1 MKRKRRNHS
10 PAFKAKVAL
19 EAAKE
24 EKTLAELAQQY
35 ELHVNQISTWKQE
48 LLEGMSSLFEKEG
61 GVKREQEAE
70 VKDLYAK
77 IGALTME
84 RDFLSHKLGH

>member
-1 MKRKRRNHS
+1 MRRKRRNHS
-10 PAFKAKVAL
+10 SVFKAKVAL

-48 LLEGMSSLFEKEG
+48 LLDGMSRLFEKEG
-61 GVKREQEAE
+61 EVKREQEAE
-70 VKDLYAK
+70 VKELYAK
-77 IGALTME
+77 IGELTME
-84 RDFLSHKLGH
+84 KDFLSHKLSR

>member
-1 MKRKRRNHS
+1 MRRKRRNHS

-48 LLEGMSSLFEKEG
+48 LLEGMSRLFEKEG
-61 GVKREQEAE
+61 EVKREQEAE

-77 IGALTME
+77 IGELTME
-84 RDFLSHKLGH
+84 RDFLSHKLGR

>member
-1 MKRKRRNHS
+1 MRRKRRNHS
-10 PAFKAKVAL
+10 AVFKAKVAL

-48 LLEGMSSLFEKEG
+48 LLDGMSRLFEKEG
-61 GVKREQEAE
+61 EVKREQEAE
-70 VKDLYAK
+70 VKELYAK
-77 IGALTME
+77 IGELTME
-84 RDFLSHKLGH
+84 KDFLSSKLSR